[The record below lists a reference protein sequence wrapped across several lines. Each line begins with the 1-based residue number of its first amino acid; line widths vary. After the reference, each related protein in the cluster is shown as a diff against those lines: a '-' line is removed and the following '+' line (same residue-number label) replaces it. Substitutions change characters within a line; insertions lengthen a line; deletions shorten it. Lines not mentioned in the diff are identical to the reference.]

1 MPHLKYT
8 YLLVSLLLLFL
19 ISPLFEE
26 LDVAKIII
34 SIFLSAVLV
43 SAVYAVSQ
51 NKGLFVFSIL
61 LLCPALVG
69 NWSIYFVESLSL
81 ELMGRSFSALFLAF
95 AAISMMN
102 HVFREDHVTADTVAG
117 AICVYLL
124 IGLTW
129 AYLYSV
135 TELLLP
141 GSFIFGPLTTRS
153 AGSLVHDKSSLFFY
167 YSFVT
172 LTTLGYGDI
181 TPITPPARSLSM
193 LEAVTGPVYLTVLVA
208 RLVALHISHSG
219 QDKPR

>member
-8 YLLVSLLLLFL
+8 YLLVSLLFLFL
-19 ISPLFEE
+19 ISPLFEG
-26 LDVAKIII
+26 LYVANFIV
-34 SIFLSAVLV
+34 SIFFFAVLV
-43 SAVYAVSQ
+43 SAVYALSQ

-69 NWSIYFVESLSL
+69 NWSVFFVESLSL
-81 ELMGRSFSALFLAF
+81 EVIGRSFSALFLAYS
-95 AAISMMN
+95 AICMMN
-102 HVFREDHVTADTVAG
+102 HVFREDHVTTDTIAG

-141 GSFIFGPLTTRS
+141 GSFIFEPFTTRS
-153 AGSLVHDKSSLFFY
+153 PGSLVHDKSSLFFY

-181 TPITPPARSLSM
+181 SPITPPARSLSM
-193 LEAVTGPVYLTVLVA
+193 LEAMIGPIYLTVLVA
-208 RLVALHISHSG
+208 RLVALQISHSG
-219 QDKPR
+219 KDRPR

>member
-8 YLLVSLLLLFL
+8 YLLVSLLFLFL
-19 ISPLFEE
+19 ISPLFEG
-26 LDVAKIII
+26 LYVANFIV
-34 SIFLSAVLV
+34 SIFFFAVLV
-43 SAVYAVSQ
+43 SAVYALSQ

-69 NWSIYFVESLSL
+69 NWSVFFVESLSL
-81 ELMGRSFSALFLAF
+81 EVIGRSFSALFLAYS
-95 AAISMMN
+95 AICMMN
-102 HVFREDHVTADTVAG
+102 HVFREDHVTADTIAG

-141 GSFIFGPLTTRS
+141 GSFIFEPFTTRS
-153 AGSLVHDKSSLFFY
+153 PGSLVHDKSSLFFY

-181 TPITPPARSLSM
+181 SPITPPARSLSM
-193 LEAVTGPVYLTVLVA
+193 LEAMIGPIYLTVLVA
-208 RLVALHISHSG
+208 RLVALQISHSG
-219 QDKPR
+219 KDRPR

>member
-8 YLLVSLLLLFL
+8 YLLVSLLFLFL
-19 ISPLFEE
+19 ISPLFEG
-26 LDVAKIII
+26 LYVANFIV
-34 SIFLSAVLV
+34 SIFFFAVLV
-43 SAVYAVSQ
+43 SAVYALSQ

-69 NWSIYFVESLSL
+69 NWSVFFVESLSL
-81 ELMGRSFSALFLAF
+81 EVIGRSFSALFLAYSV
-95 AAISMMN
+95 ICMMN
-102 HVFREDHVTADTVAG
+102 HVFREDHVTADTIAG

-141 GSFIFGPLTTRS
+141 GSFIFEPFTTRS
-153 AGSLVHDKSSLFFY
+153 PGSLVHDKSSLFFY

-181 TPITPPARSLSM
+181 SPITPPARSLSM
-193 LEAVTGPVYLTVLVA
+193 LEAMIGPIYLTVLVA
-208 RLVALHISHSG
+208 RLVALQISHSG
-219 QDKPR
+219 KDRPR

>member
-8 YLLVSLLLLFL
+8 SLLISLSFLLL
-19 ISPLFEE
+19 ISPLFEG
-26 LDVAKIII
+26 LHVANIIV
-34 SIFLSAVLV
+34 SILFSAVLV

-51 NKGLFVFSIL
+51 KKGLFAFSIL

-69 NWSIYFVESLSL
+69 SWSVYFIESLSL
-81 ELMGRSFSALFLAF
+81 EVIGKSFSAFFLVF
-95 AAISMMN
+95 SAISMLN
-102 HVFREDHVTADTVAG
+102 HVFREDYVTVDTIAG

-141 GSFIFGPLTTRS
+141 GAFIFEPFTARAS
-153 AGSLVHDKSSLFFY
+153 GSLVHDKSSLFFY

-181 TPITPPARSLSM
+181 TPITPLARSLSM
-193 LEAVTGPVYLTVLVA
+193 LEAVIGPIYLTVLVA
-208 RLVALHISHSG
+208 RLVALQISHSG
-219 QDKPR
+219 QDRPR

>member
-1 MPHLKYT
+1 
-8 YLLVSLLLLFL
+8 LFL
-19 ISPLFEE
+19 ISPLFEG
-26 LDVAKIII
+26 LHIANIIV
-34 SIFLSAVLV
+34 SIFISAVLV

-51 NKGLFVFSIL
+51 KKSLFVIAIL

-69 NWSIYFVESLSL
+69 AWSVYFVESLSL
-81 ELMGRSFSALFLAF
+81 ELMGRGFSALFLAF

-102 HVFREDHVTADTVAG
+102 HVFREDHVTADTIAG

-129 AYLYSV
+129 ANLYSV

-153 AGSLVHDKSSLFFY
+153 AGSFAHHKASLFYY

-181 TPITPPARSLSM
+181 TPLTPPARSLSM
-193 LEAVTGPVYLTVLVA
+193 LEAVTGPIYLTVLVA

-219 QDKPR
+219 QDRAR